1 MLARLVVLATL
12 ITTAPLHAA
21 GWRHTAPDGYAATT
35 NATFVQYMKAAD
47 AHYCLLA
54 LYNPR
59 ARTADDTAELA
70 EEWRSVVLKMF
81 TADAPQTLPA
91 KTTRRKLRYA
101 TRTAALVDGKGGRS
115 YGEFYVVTT
124 RGAIGSLLA
133 VSGTAETFEACRGAI
148 AGVLD
153 SLEEPAI
160 QQPSLARAWS
170 PRGKRV
176 LYTLEPDGTY
186 RFRSER
192 QLAADRWFLVD
203 EAGTWSTQPGRVTLT
218 PTSSTGVERTRKA
231 ITATRKLP
239 LEAVTYGQRLQ
250 YLEATDEWN
259 LVLTPPKA
267 TARDGAFAEDP
278 SHPRSYVFSDR
289 IKPEWQS
296 F

>member
-12 ITTAPLHAA
+12 TTAAPSHAA
-21 GWRHTAPDGYAATT
+21 GWRHAAPDGYAATT
-35 NATFVQYMKAAD
+35 NATFVQYLKAAD
-47 AHYCLLA
+47 ARYCLLA

-81 TADAPQTLPA
+81 AADTHQTLPA
-91 KTTRRKLRYA
+91 KTTRGKLRYV

-133 VSGTAETFEACRGAI
+133 VSGTAETFEACRAAI

-160 QQPSLARAWS
+160 QQPSLARSWS
-170 PRGKRV
+170 ARGKRV

-203 EAGTWSTQPGRVTLT
+203 EAGTWSTAPGRVTLA

-239 LEAVTYGQRLQ
+239 LEAVTYTQRLQ

-267 TARDGAFAEDP
+267 TARDGAFAAD
-278 SHPRSYVFSDR
+278 RSYIFSDR
-289 IKPEWQS
+289 VKPVWQS